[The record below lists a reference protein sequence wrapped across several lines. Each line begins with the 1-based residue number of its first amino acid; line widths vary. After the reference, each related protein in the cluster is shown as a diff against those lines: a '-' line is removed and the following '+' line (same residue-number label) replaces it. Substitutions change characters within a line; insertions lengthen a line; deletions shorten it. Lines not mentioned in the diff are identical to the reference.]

1 MTLWDKIAAWYH
13 QSVFSELFRHLSEN
27 VFGVQFGYYEHIA
40 VGENAART
48 ARTLILSLM
57 FGAIFAAAATV
68 YTKTVPCGF
77 LRRLLGMGATSPDRA
92 VTLLESG
99 YFRSMG
105 VRADLKR
112 GGMLAKFLCRPDDS
126 RTLAG
131 TTPAAQTAE
140 EIAKEAANGEKGKPS
155 LIERLN
161 APDRPAAVSEQPTE
175 QTDETD
181 NEASKP
187 DKAEKPAEP
196 EPLRPV
202 NFLTDRFYIPEVL
215 RIRAELRCEK
225 TGWGVRGFLA
235 VTAVSVVA
243 AALLCR
249 ALPYLLTLADRMLG

>member
-13 QSVFSELFRHLSEN
+13 QSVFSELFRYLNEN
-27 VFGVQFGYYEHIA
+27 VFGVQFENYENIA
-40 VGENAART
+40 VGASAART
-48 ARTLILSLM
+48 VRTLILSLM
-57 FGAIFAAAATV
+57 FGAIFAAAAVV

-92 VTLLESG
+92 VTLRESG
-99 YFRSMG
+99 YFRSTG

-131 TTPAAQTAE
+131 TTPTAE
-140 EIAKEAANGEKGKPS
+140 IANEAANGEAGKPS
-155 LIERLN
+155 LVERLN

-175 QTDETD
+175 QTDEIDET
-181 NEASKP
+181 K
-187 DKAEKPAEP
+187 KADAADETPSEPA
-196 EPLRPV
+196 PLRPV

-215 RIRAELRCEK
+215 RVRAELRCEK
-225 TGWGVRGFLA
+225 SGSGLRSFFA
-235 VTAVSVVA
+235 VTVVSVVA

-249 ALPYLLTLADRMLG
+249 TLPYLLTLADRMLG